1 MKYQFPKIES
11 INQVLPLIA
20 DRKEFVVAEREGFT
34 VINYVLQMADTFPEV
49 TCEAEAIL
57 RELRGIVF
65 NNETGAVIARRY
77 HKFFNVG
84 EKAETQINEIDFSQ
98 PHVILEK
105 LDGSMITPIPVNG
118 KIRWGTK
125 MGVTE
130 VAKPVEAFVATRPQY
145 EKFANYCMLMGVT
158 PIFEWCSRQQTIVI
172 DYPEDMLV
180 LTAVR
185 VNDTGQY
192 AQMTTMR
199 VYGELFGIPVV
210 KAFEG
215 TAESMQDLLDQV
227 GPMVGCE
234 GFVVRF
240 DDGHMLKVKAEDY
253 LRKHKAKDSLSL
265 EKNVIELIVTEKVDD
280 VKAFLDADDLR
291 RVEDFEKAFW
301 FYLTQTAQ
309 KVIDYRDHAATMGL
323 DQTRAMYAVEFVQ
336 TLDTMW
342 QSIMYSMFEKKSL
355 PQVLEMLKNI
365 VAKNCGTQAKVN
377 GIRWMFGKANWI
389 SATSIDGSE
398 E

>member
-1 MKYQFPKIES
+1 MKYKFPLIQNIS
-11 INQVLPLIA
+11 QVLPLIA

-34 VINYVLQMADTFPEV
+34 VINYVVQMADTFPQV
-49 TCEAEAIL
+49 TNEAEAIL

-65 NNETGAVIARRY
+65 NSETGAVIARRY

-84 EKAETQINEIDFSQ
+84 EKAETQINEIDFNQ

-118 KIRWGTK
+118 EIRWGTK

-130 VAKPVEAFVATRPQY
+130 VAKPVEAFVAARPQY
-145 EKFANYCMLMGVT
+145 EKFATYCASMNVT

-180 LTAVR
+180 LTAAR
-185 VNDTGQY
+185 VNDTGHYVQLS
-192 AQMTTMR
+192 TMR

-253 LRKHKAKDSLSL
+253 LRKHRAKDTLSL
-265 EKNVIELIVTEKVDD
+265 EKNVVELLVTEKMDD
-280 VKAFLDADDLR
+280 VKAFLDAADLV
-291 RVEDFEKAFW
+291 RVEQFEAKFWEAIKVSVQDFQS
-301 FYLTQTAQ
+301 L
-309 KVIDYRDHAATMGL
+309 RAAAAMAGL
-323 DQTRAMYAVEFVQ
+323 DEDRKTYAVKFVQ
-336 TLDTMW
+336 MQPSDKQQILYKMFDSRADAHVWGLVMDT
-342 QSIMYSMFEKKSL
+342 I
-355 PQVLEMLKNI
+355 
-365 VAKNCGTQAKVN
+365 AKNCGTQTKINEV
-377 GIRWMFGKANWI
+377 RWLFGGLSWA
-389 SATSIDGSE
+389 SGSVME
-398 E
+398 D